1 MTDVASSLTSVEELD
16 DLGEDAEEVHV
27 VVAVVLDFADE
38 HELRT
43 AGACDGRQQDR
54 VRLQVLQSL
63 ICHKLLLLAP
73 LDCIHHCVPHLHTDS
88 TKCKGYVRGGDGS
101 RKKVR
106 PLKSILYI

>member
-1 MTDVASSLTSVEELD
+1 MSLIPLADFLQFWVASSLTSVEQLD

-43 AGACDGRQQDR
+43 AGARDGRQQDR

-63 ICHKLLLLAP
+63 VSHKLLLLAP
-73 LDCIHHCVPHLHTDS
+73 LDRIHHRVPHLYTES
-88 TKCKGYVRGGDGS
+88 TKCKGYVTGGGELS
-101 RKKVR
+101 RK
-106 PLKSILYI
+106 